1 MSGNT
6 TAASSDHHP
15 PVAGNWCAIA
25 LPAFSEDRTRTL
37 QAREQRIVFT
47 LPGMN
52 GRTQ

>member
-6 TAASSDHHP
+6 TTASPDHHP
-15 PVAGNWCAIA
+15 PVGGKWCAIA
-25 LPAFSEDRTRTL
+25 LPAFFEDRTRTL

-52 GRTQ
+52 WRTQ